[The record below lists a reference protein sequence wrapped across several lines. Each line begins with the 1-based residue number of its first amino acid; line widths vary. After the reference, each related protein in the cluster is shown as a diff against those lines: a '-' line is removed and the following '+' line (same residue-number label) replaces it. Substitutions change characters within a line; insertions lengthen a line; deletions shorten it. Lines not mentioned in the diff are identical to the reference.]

1 MRRRLWAV
9 ATVAPSPGDELSRLE
24 GMEIPPRENGLER
37 GQSCRRDSTMVS
49 VLDLI
54 PTNRP
59 PTHPGVTLDL
69 DFREPSGLTRE
80 QFAEKLGID
89 RGRYADLADGRSR
102 MDADAALRIAHV
114 YSMSVDFWLDLQK
127 ACDVFEALHAPGAER
142 IKNLPI
148 APVPLILNEGELP
161 PIA

>member
-1 MRRRLWAV
+1 MIANGRRRM
-9 ATVAPSPGDELSRLE
+9 T
-24 GMEIPPRENGLER
+24 
-37 GQSCRRDSTMVS
+37 
-49 VLDLI
+49 
-54 PTNRP
+54 
-59 PTHPGVTLDL
+59 
-69 DFREPSGLTRE
+69 
-80 QFAEKLGID
+80 
-89 RGRYADLADGRSR
+89 ADT
-102 MDADAALRIAHV
+102 ALRIAHV